1 LREGAVAS
9 RDGAELS
16 VRVVIADDQALVRAG
31 FRKLLEVDP
40 EIEVVAEAAD
50 GLEAVEAA
58 VRLQPDVVL
67 MDIRMPG
74 VDGLEATRRIG
85 DGNTLTRVLILTT
98 FGLTEYVYE
107 ALRAGASG
115 FLLKDSPAEELL
127 AGVRIVA
134 RGDALLDPSITRAV
148 IEEFSRKPPQPSDLA
163 QTLKA
168 LTARELDVLHGLARG
183 LSNAEIA
190 AELVVSDGTVKTH
203 VARILQKLDLRDRVQ
218 AVIFAYESG
227 LVEIGM
233 TQHDT

>member
-1 LREGAVAS
+1 
-9 RDGAELS
+9 
-16 VRVVIADDQALVRAG
+16 
-31 FRKLLEVDP
+31 VDP

-58 VRLQPDVVL
+58 RRLQPDVVL

-74 VDGLEATRRIG
+74 VDGLEATRQLG
-85 DGNTLTRVLILTT
+85 AGKTPTRVLILTT

-134 RGDALLDPSITRAV
+134 RGDALLDPSITRSV
-148 IEEFSRKPPQPSDLA
+148 IEEFSRKPRRDEDLG
-163 QTLKA
+163 QKLEE
-168 LTARELDVLHGLARG
+168 LTTRELEVLQLLARG

-203 VARILQKLDLRDRVQ
+203 VARVLQKLGLRDRVQ

-227 LVEIGM
+227 LVEVGAPPK
-233 TQHDT
+233 T

>member
-1 LREGAVAS
+1 M
-9 RDGAELS
+9 S

-40 EIEVVAEAAD
+40 EIEVVAEAGD

-58 VRLQPDVVL
+58 GRLMPDVVL

-74 VDGLEATRRIG
+74 VDGLEATRQIV
-85 DGNTLTRVLILTT
+85 DGITPTRVLILTT
-98 FGLTEYVYE
+98 FGLTDYVYE

-134 RGDALLDPSITRAV
+134 RGDALLDPSVTRAV
-148 IEEFSRKPPQPSDLA
+148 IEEFSRKPHGSDSLA
-163 QTLKA
+163 RKLED
-168 LTARELDVLHGLARG
+168 LTARELEVLQRLARG

-218 AVIFAYESG
+218 AVIFAYECG
-227 LVEIGM
+227 LVEIGVADE
-233 TQHDT
+233 QLDAR